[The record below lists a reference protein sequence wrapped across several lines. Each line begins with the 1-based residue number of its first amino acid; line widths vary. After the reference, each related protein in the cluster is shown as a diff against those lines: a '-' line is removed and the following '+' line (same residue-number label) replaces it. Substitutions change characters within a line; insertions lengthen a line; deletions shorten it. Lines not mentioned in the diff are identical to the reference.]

1 MEFQGVMLH
10 MLGKQE
16 QNMPKIKAY
25 AAMKPS
31 AELQLHEYDPG
42 ELAHNYVEIA
52 VSACG
57 LCHSDLSM
65 INNDWRAS
73 QYPLIAGHEAVGT
86 VTQIGE
92 TVKNLKVGQVVGV
105 GWTRE
110 SCLHCSPC
118 LSGSHQRCMQGVTT
132 IRGHGGF
139 ADRIRVQDIWAVPL
153 PEGMDARSA
162 GPLFCGGI
170 TVFAPMID
178 FDLKPIDRIG
188 IVGIG
193 GLGHLAIQ
201 FARAWGCEVTAFTT
215 NMDKEAELKDLGAHK
230 IVNSRD
236 EDAIKAL
243 RGQFDMVLST
253 VNVNL
258 PWHRYMSALAPEG
271 RLITVGMVGE
281 PMGISAGQLITGQ
294 KTVGGSDTGAPHMV
308 AKMLEFCVRHNI
320 KPMVDYFPMSDINNA
335 IAHLKGGKARYR
347 VVLEN

>member
-1 MEFQGVMLH
+1 MTD
-10 MLGKQE
+10 
-16 QNMPKIKAY
+16 IKAY
-25 AAMKPS
+25 AAME
-31 AELQLHEYDPG
+31 AGGELQPYAYDPG

-57 LCHSDLSM
+57 VCHSDLSM
-65 INNDWRAS
+65 INNDWRS
-73 QYPLIAGHEAVGT
+73 SKYPLIAGHEAVGT
-86 VTQIGE
+86 VTQIGK

-105 GWTRE
+105 GWNSE

-118 LSGSHQRCMQGVTT
+118 LSGSHQRCTAGVTT

-153 PEGMDARSA
+153 PEGMDSRSA

-178 FDLKPIDRIG
+178 FDLKPTDRIG
-188 IVGIG
+188 IIGIG

-201 FARAWGCEVTAFTT
+201 FAKAWGCEVTAFTS
-215 NMDKEAELKDLGAHK
+215 NMDKEAELRELGAHK

-258 PWHRYMSALAPEG
+258 PWHRYMSALASEG

-281 PMGISAGQLITGQ
+281 PMAISAGQLITGQ
-294 KTVGGSDTGAPHMV
+294 KSVGGSDTGAPQMV
-308 AKMLEFCVRHNI
+308 AKMLEFCMRHDI
-320 KPMVDYFPMSDINNA
+320 KPMVDYFPMSKINEA
-335 IAHLKGGKARYR
+335 IAHLKSGKARYR
-347 VVLEN
+347 VVLEH

>member
-1 MEFQGVMLH
+1 
-10 MLGKQE
+10 
-16 QNMPKIKAY
+16 MPKIKAY
-25 AAMKPS
+25 AAMKAG

-42 ELAHNYVEIA
+42 ELAHDYVEIA

-65 INNDWRAS
+65 INNDWRSS

-86 VTQIGE
+86 VTQIGAA
-92 TVKNLKVGQVVGV
+92 VKNLKVGQVVGV
-105 GWTRE
+105 GWTSE

-118 LSGSHQRCMQGVTT
+118 LSGSHQRCTQGITT

-178 FDLKPIDRIG
+178 FDLKPTDRIG

-201 FARAWGCEVTAFTT
+201 FAKAWGCEVTAFTT
-215 NMDKEAELKDLGAHK
+215 NMDKEAELRELGAHK
-230 IVNSRD
+230 VVNSKD
-236 EDAIKAL
+236 EAALKAL

-253 VNVNL
+253 VNVTL
-258 PWHRYMSALAPEG
+258 PWNRYMSALAPEG

-308 AKMLEFCVRHNI
+308 AKMLEFCVRHDI
-320 KPMVDYFPMSDINNA
+320 TPMVDYFPMSDINKA
-335 IAHLKGGKARYR
+335 IAHLKAGKARYR

>member
-1 MEFQGVMLH
+1 MTS
-10 MLGKQE
+10 
-16 QNMPKIKAY
+16 IKAY
-25 AAMKPS
+25 AAME
-31 AELQLHEYDPG
+31 AGGELRPYEYDPG
-42 ELAHNYVEIA
+42 ELAHNHVEIS

-65 INNDWRAS
+65 IDNDWRAS
-73 QYPLIAGHEAVGT
+73 QYPLIAGHEAIGT
-86 VTQIGE
+86 VTQIGSN
-92 TVKNLKVGQVVGV
+92 VKNLKLGQVVGV
-105 GWTRE
+105 GWSSE
-110 SCLHCSPC
+110 SCMHCSPC
-118 LSGSHQRCMQGVTT
+118 LSGAQQRCTQGVTT

-153 PEGMDARSA
+153 PDGMDTRSA

-178 FDLKPIDRIG
+178 FDLKPTDRIG

-201 FARAWGCEVTAFTT
+201 FAKAWGCEVTAFTT
-215 NMDKEAELKDLGAHK
+215 NMDKEAELRELGAHK
-230 IVNSRD
+230 VVNSKD
-236 EDAIKAL
+236 EAALKAL

-253 VNVNL
+253 VNVSL

-294 KTVGGSDTGAPHMV
+294 KTVGGSDTGAPQMV
-308 AKMLEFCVRHNI
+308 AKMLEFCVRHDI
-320 KPMVDYFPMSDINNA
+320 KPMVDYFPMPDINKA
-335 IAHLKGGKARYR
+335 IAHLKAGKARYR

>member
-1 MEFQGVMLH
+1 
-10 MLGKQE
+10 
-16 QNMPKIKAY
+16 MPKIKAY
-25 AAMKPS
+25 AAMEAG

-42 ELAHNYVEIA
+42 ELAHNHVEIA

-57 LCHSDLSM
+57 LCHSDVSM

-73 QYPLIAGHEAVGT
+73 QYPLIAGHEVIGT
-86 VTQIGE
+86 VTEIG
-92 TVKNLKVGQVVGV
+92 TNVKNLKVGQVVGV
-105 GWTRE
+105 GWSSE

-118 LSGSHQRCMQGVTT
+118 LSGSHQRCTQGVTT

-153 PEGMDARSA
+153 PEGMAARSA

-178 FDLKPIDRIG
+178 FDLKPTDRIG

-215 NMDKEAELKDLGAHK
+215 NMDKEAELRDLGAYK
-230 IVNSRD
+230 VVNSRD
-236 EDAIKAL
+236 ESALKAL

-271 RLITVGMVGE
+271 RLITVGMIGE

-294 KTVGGSDTGAPHMV
+294 KIVGGSDTGAPHMV
-308 AKMLEFCVRHNI
+308 AKMLEFCVRHDI
-320 KPMVDYFPMSDINNA
+320 TPMVDYFPMSDINKA
-335 IAHLKGGKARYR
+335 IAHLKAGKARYR

>member
-1 MEFQGVMLH
+1 
-10 MLGKQE
+10 
-16 QNMPKIKAY
+16 MPHIKAY
-25 AAMKPS
+25 AAMEAG

-65 INNDWRAS
+65 INNDWRGS

-86 VTQIGE
+86 VTQIGQD
-92 TVKNLKVGQVVGV
+92 VKNLKVGQVVGV
-105 GWTRE
+105 GWTSE

-118 LSGSHQRCMQGVTT
+118 LSGSHQRCTQGVTT

-178 FDLKPIDRIG
+178 FDLKPTDRIG

-201 FARAWGCEVTAFTT
+201 FAKAWGCEVTAFTT
-215 NMDKEAELKDLGAHK
+215 NMDKEAELRDLGAHK
-230 IVNSRD
+230 VVNSRD
-236 EDAIKAL
+236 ESALKAL
-243 RGQFDMVLST
+243 RGEFDMVLST

-271 RLITVGMVGE
+271 RLITVGMIGE

-308 AKMLEFCVRHNI
+308 AKMLEFCLRHNI
-320 KPMVDYFPMSDINNA
+320 TPMVDYFQMSDINKA
-335 IAHLKGGKARYR
+335 IAHLKAGKARYR